1 MLVAIGKVAAMFG
14 VTAQT
19 IRNWVKVGLLRV
31 QRTLGGHRRFFLEE
45 VEKILG
51 IEGKEE
57 KATVIYSRVS
67 SHDQKEDLAR
77 QTEELKK
84 YCEEKKLANIETIED
99 LGSGINYKKKGL
111 QRLLKAVMMGKVKRI
126 VVNYKDRLV
135 RFGIEILEQVC
146 RFKNVE
152 IVVLHQDAGEKF
164 EAKLVEDVLA
174 ILTVYSSK
182 LYGRRSHQKREMVN
196 AG

>member
-1 MLVAIGKVAAMFG
+1 MILIAIGKVAELFG

-19 IRNWVKVGLLRV
+19 IRNWEKQGIFEV

-45 VEKILG
+45 VEKLRG
-51 IEGKEE
+51 IEREE
-57 KATVIYSRVS
+57 QRVTVIYSRVS

-84 YCEEKKLANIETIED
+84 YCEEQKIEDVQSIED

-111 QRLLKAVMMGKVKRI
+111 QRLIRDVILGRVKR
-126 VVNYKDRLV
+126 VVINYKDRLM
-135 RFGIEILEQVC
+135 RFGSEILEQVC
-146 RFKNVE
+146 RLKNVE
-152 IVVLHQDAGEKF
+152 LVVLHEDTGKGF
-164 EAKLVEDVLA
+164 EARLVEDVLA

-182 LYGRRSHQKREMVN
+182 IYGRRSHQKLAVSM
-196 AG
+196 